1 MKKSDLKE
9 YIKTR
14 IRETL
19 YAGPAAVKTV
29 ATNPEFSKVQTA
41 DRAKILQ
48 KLQKGGSVELGE
60 VELDEMARKATLFD
74 IDPEYRSKAASI
86 QTGGPINPQ
95 KLADV
100 LDFLEGKEMV
110 TGPEIAAA
118 VGFEGK
124 MPRIYAIFAA
134 LQNVGALTPTTE
146 EETVEI
152 PDTPE
157 NEDVDNI
164 LGEPE
169 EAPEVEPEM
178 PTEPDEASLEKAT
191 ISADTD
197 SQKAAMFTVDNADL
211 ISKIIRVY
219 KDSRT
224 RIGEILR
231 EEEDLS
237 PGDYKKAI
245 KQSKEASLDK
255 LSDLVKE
262 LAKKIDGLD
271 PQIQEKVL
279 DTLDF
284 KFNSVN
290 ATHLSKLVFDKL
302 GKQYEEK
309 PEVTD
314 GEFEDIDDE
323 EISEDVSDVDYG
335 GDDFKDYDSVY
346 ERMNKLVN
354 YKG

>member
-19 YAGPAAVKTV
+19 YAGPAAVKTI

-60 VELDEMARKATLFD
+60 TELNEMARKATLFD
-74 IDPEYRSKAASI
+74 IDPEYRSKAADI

-134 LQNVGALTPTTE
+134 LQNVGALTPTAE

-164 LGEPE
+164 LGEPGE
-169 EAPEVEPEM
+169 TSEIEPEM
-178 PTEPDEASLEKAT
+178 SLGPDEETLEKVK
-191 ISADTD
+191 ISTNTD
-197 SQKAAMFTVDNADL
+197 AQKAAMFTVDNADL

-219 KDSRT
+219 KDSRV

-237 PGDYKKAI
+237 PEDYKKAV
-245 KQSKEASLDK
+245 KQSKETSLDRLSELLNELINNLNK
-255 LSDLVKE
+255 LEPSVQD
-262 LAKKIDGLD
+262 
-271 PQIQEKVL
+271 KVL
-279 DTLDF
+279 KTLDF

-290 ATHLSKLVFDKL
+290 ATQLSKIIFDKL
-302 GKQYEEK
+302 GQEYETPVEN
-309 PEVTD
+309 E
-314 GEFEDIDDE
+314 EEFNFEDLDDE
-323 EISEDVSDVDYG
+323 EINEDVDDVDYG
-335 GDDFKDYDSVY
+335 SDDFKAYDSIY
-346 ERMNKLVN
+346 
-354 YKG
+354 